1 MKKKIGT
8 VLEEKIFY
16 EAKEFAASEGYALS
30 ELFQAALFSYLHE
43 NVAHNDSL
51 RSCDKFCSHG
61 SSLSLDEINEI
72 LQEDMLA
79 L

>member
-8 VLEEKIFY
+8 VLEEDIFRD
-16 EAKEFAASEGYALS
+16 AKKFAAREGCALS
-30 ELFQAALFSYLHE
+30 ELFQAAIFSYLHD
-43 NVAHNDSL
+43 NVAYNDSL
-51 RSCDKFCSHG
+51 RSCDRFCSHG

>member
-8 VLEEKIFY
+8 VLEEDIFY
-16 EAKEFAASEGYALS
+16 EAKKFAAREGWALS

-43 NVAHNDSL
+43 NVAYNDSL
-51 RSCDKFCSHG
+51 RSCDKFCSHK

-72 LQEDMLA
+72 LQDDMLA